1 MIMSSNMARNVGEER
16 LLIFPIFLCWK
27 SERACGGPAP
37 QRAVFP
43 SLEQCLWALQS
54 SDNE

>member
-1 MIMSSNMARNVGEER
+1 MIVSSNMARNVGEKV
-16 LLIFPIFLCWK
+16 LIPQDFLCWK
-27 SERACGGPAP
+27 SERACGGLAP